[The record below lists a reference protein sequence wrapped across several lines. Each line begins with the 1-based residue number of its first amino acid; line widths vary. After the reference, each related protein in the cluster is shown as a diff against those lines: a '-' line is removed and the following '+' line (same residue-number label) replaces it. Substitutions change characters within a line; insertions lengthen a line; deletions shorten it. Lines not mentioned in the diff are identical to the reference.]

1 MWGKNEES
9 TIVYPIPI
17 ENDPLIRVII
27 EQSNNYSFIHYKNI
41 ISIYYHRCAQFYKV
55 CSKWYDEVDNNTA
68 SRVEWQKFINGPEV
82 AATVSTV
89 SNRLG
94 FSIPLSYGK

>member
-1 MWGKNEES
+1 
-9 TIVYPIPI
+9 V
-17 ENDPLIRVII
+17 
-27 EQSNNYSFIHYKNI
+27 
-41 ISIYYHRCAQFYKV
+41 QFYKV

-68 SRVEWQKFINGPEV
+68 SRVEWQKFIDGPEV

-89 SNRLG
+89 SKRLG